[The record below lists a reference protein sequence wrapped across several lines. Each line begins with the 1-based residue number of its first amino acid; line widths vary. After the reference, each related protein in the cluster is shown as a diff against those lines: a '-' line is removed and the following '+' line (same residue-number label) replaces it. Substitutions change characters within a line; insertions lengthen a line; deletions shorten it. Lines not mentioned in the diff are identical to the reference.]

1 MSPNSAELTIDLKIM
16 VLNAENLFL
25 LSDFPL
31 NDLDIQKSE
40 AEWQRLS
47 TSIYPNKSLFK
58 CRELAKIFFN
68 VNPDL
73 ILLSEV
79 GGIESLKNYNRL
91 FLQEIYKEHLIQ
103 GNSDRHIDVG
113 FLIRKTI
120 PLVAELQTN
129 RDRSINSLEEK
140 FSRDA
145 LELHLSA
152 QPGGVPILTC
162 ILTHLKS
169 RLDPDGKDPSGF
181 NQRKAELRT
190 LMEIYRDHQKKFG
203 PTVPTLVAGDFN
215 GNASPRKTDPEF
227 QPIYE
232 ETDLTEICSHVGLS
246 AESCYSFYQV
256 NRKGPEGR
264 QLDYCFA
271 SQSALP
277 FLDSESVKFLSY
289 LTPAG
294 EAAPPPRNLE
304 AKALLPS
311 DHYPLVLRLK
321 GIPLIG
327 ATNS

>member
-1 MSPNSAELTIDLKIM
+1 MSPQAIDLKIM

-31 NDLDIQKSE
+31 NELDTQKSE
-40 AEWQRLS
+40 ADWQRLS

-58 CRELAKIFFN
+58 CRELAKVFFT

-73 ILLSEV
+73 IFLSEV

-91 FLQEIYKEHLIQ
+91 FLKETYKEQLIQ

-120 PLVAELQTN
+120 PLVAEIQTN
-129 RDRSINSLEEK
+129 RDRPINGLGEK

-152 QPGGVPILTC
+152 QPGGIPILSC

-181 NQRKAELRT
+181 NQRKAELKT
-190 LMEIYRDHQKKFG
+190 LIEIYRDHQKKFG
-203 PTVPTLVAGDFN
+203 SKVPTLVAGDFN

-227 QPIYE
+227 QPIYD
-232 ETDLTEICSHVGLS
+232 ETDLTEICSHAGLPV
-246 AESCYSFYQV
+246 ESCYTFFQV

-271 SQSALP
+271 SKSALP
-277 FLDSESVKFLSY
+277 FLDQESVKILSY
-289 LTPAG
+289 LTPSG
-294 EAAPPPRNLE
+294 EEAPPPRSLE
-304 AKALLPS
+304 AKGLLPS
-311 DHYPLVLRLK
+311 DHYPLVLKLK

-327 ATNS
+327 AMNS